1 MAKKVITPRD
11 HVPSNENID
20 IAIIGMSINMPG
32 AKNIE
37 TFWENIHSKIDS
49 WGKFSKNRRYDVE
62 NLLNFM
68 GIPLNSIEYD
78 TGVFLDEIDKFDYNF
93 FKISPREAGYTDP
106 HHRLF
111 LQTAWQAFEDAGYG
125 GKKLM
130 GSNTGVYVGFS
141 PTGMYMRLINEV
153 DPASSSSA
161 LVGNTTA
168 VASEGYPILWLKGPN
183 VVIDTACSSSM
194 VAIHTACKAIKNG
207 DVRWH

>member
-1 MAKKVITPRD
+1 MSKCSGFNEIDIYDNFFELGADSVLLMKIQAEIDNKFPGKATVVEMFEHSTISKLAQFIVDKDIDGEKKVITPRD

-111 LQTAWQAFEDAGYG
+111 LQTACRPLKMLVM
-125 GKKLM
+125 GKR
-130 GSNTGVYVGFS
+130 N
-141 PTGMYMRLINEV
+141 
-153 DPASSSSA
+153 
-161 LVGNTTA
+161 
-168 VASEGYPILWLKGPN
+168 
-183 VVIDTACSSSM
+183 
-194 VAIHTACKAIKNG
+194 
-207 DVRWH
+207 